1 MKPSL
6 STTLHRSL
14 GDQVHPSHTALVVID
29 VQNDFC
35 HRDGYYSRAGAD
47 LSMMPRMAARVAALV
62 EAARTAQVLIV
73 WIRATYDAVVQG
85 APLAEI
91 LSQNGEDPVRL
102 PEGSWGADWFDPVRP
117 VERPGEVVLTK
128 HRFSAFWDSPIDLYL
143 RSNGIDTVVMTGV
156 ITSGC
161 VESSARDA
169 FFRNYHVVIAQDAC
183 ASYAQD
189 LHDASLRKMA
199 MTMSRVVDATPIT
212 AAWRTSAAEGDTAR
226 GWHMPVKAAR
236 ASTDADPAC
245 TALLVI
251 DMQNDFCHPE
261 GLMARLGNDIS
272 FNRDVV
278 PIQQRLITAAR
289 EAGVMVIHVHA
300 EYGELNGSPATLFR
314 SGTEPSLESRIC
326 LPNSWGAQ
334 SLDALAPQPGEP
346 VVIKHRY
353 SAFVDTRLETLLRS
367 NGIRTLVAIG
377 TATPVCV
384 ESTVRDGMMRDYRMV
399 VPREAV
405 ACRAHVRHLHEASLE
420 TLGRYF
426 ADVCSVETLLDAWRT
441 AVASTVD

>member
-1 MKPSL
+1 
-6 STTLHRSL
+6 
-14 GDQVHPSHTALVVID
+14 
-29 VQNDFC
+29 
-35 HRDGYYSRAGAD
+35 
-47 LSMMPRMAARVAALV
+47 
-62 EAARTAQVLIV
+62 
-73 WIRATYDAVVQG
+73 
-85 APLAEI
+85 
-91 LSQNGEDPVRL
+91 
-102 PEGSWGADWFDPVRP
+102 
-117 VERPGEVVLTK
+117 
-128 HRFSAFWDSPIDLYL
+128 
-143 RSNGIDTVVMTGV
+143 
-156 ITSGC
+156 
-161 VESSARDA
+161 
-169 FFRNYHVVIAQDAC
+169 
-183 ASYAQD
+183 
-189 LHDASLRKMA
+189 
-199 MTMSRVVDATPIT
+199 MTMSRVVDATQIA
-212 AAWRTSAAEGDTAR
+212 AAWRTSAADGDTAS

-236 ASTDADPAC
+236 ARADAEPAC

-314 SGTEPSLESRIC
+314 SGTEPSLEARIC

-334 SLDALAPQPGEP
+334 SLDALAPLPGEP

-426 ADVCSVETLLDAWRT
+426 AHVCPVETLLDAWRT

>member
-1 MKPSL
+1 MNPRAPL
-6 STTLHRSL
+6 PLHRPL
-14 GDQVHPSHTALVVID
+14 ADHIHPSRTALVVID

-35 HRDGYYSRAGAD
+35 HRDGYYGRIGAD
-47 LSMMPRMAARVAALV
+47 LSMMPAMAEHVASLVAAGRVADM
-62 EAARTAQVLIV
+62 LILWV
-73 WIRATYDAVVQG
+73 RASYDLVVQG

-91 LSQNGEDPVRL
+91 LSRGGEDPVRL
-102 PEGSWGADWFDPVRP
+102 CEGSWGAQWFAPAQPID
-117 VERPGEVVLTK
+117 RPGEVVLTK

-143 RSNGIDTVVMTGV
+143 RSNGIESVVMTGV
-156 ITSGC
+156 VTSGC

-169 FFRNYHVVIAQDAC
+169 FFRNFHVVIANNAC
-183 ASYAQD
+183 ASYARE
-189 LHDASLRKMA
+189 LHDASLRKLA
-199 MTMSRVVDATPIT
+199 MTMSRVVDAESIV
-212 AAWRTSAAEGDTAR
+212 AAWEFAGRAPERAWHTSA
-226 GWHMPVKAAR
+226 KAAR
-236 ASTDADPAC
+236 AASDPDPAR

-251 DMQNDFCHPE
+251 DMQNDFCHPD

-278 PIQQRLITAAR
+278 PIQRRIIAAAR
-289 EAGVMVIHVHA
+289 AVGVMVIHVHA
-300 EYGELNGSPATLFR
+300 QYGELNASPATLFR
-314 SGTEPSLESRIC
+314 TGDEPALEARIC

-334 SLDALAPQPGEP
+334 PIDDLAPHAGEP

-367 NGIRTLVAIG
+367 NGIRTVVVIG

-384 ESTVRDGMMRDYRMV
+384 ESTVRDGMMRDYRMI

-405 ACRAHVRHLHEASLE
+405 ACRGHVRHLHEASLE

-426 ADVCSVETLLDAWRT
+426 AKVCSAEELVVSWQAGIT
-441 AVASTVD
+441 AVAV